1 MSQLVH
7 LSPINK
13 TWWRFPN
20 WVSTWSC
27 HCQICA
33 QEVNGYSKL
42 VSEGKPNISRLNARE
57 KSHGVDFFTFNIG
70 RPTSSR
76 NHKVIILMGATGCG
90 KSTLIN
96 GMINYILGVKWSD
109 PYRFKCVHEDQSES
123 RNQAHSSQTSSV
135 TAYTIHHQT
144 GMAVDYSLTL
154 IDTPGY
160 GDTRGVSRDKKIKKM
175 IHRFLTQE
183 ETRVG

>member
-1 MSQLVH
+1 MAA
-7 LSPINK
+7 PP
-13 TWWRFPN
+13 T
-20 WVSTWSC
+20 
-27 HCQICA
+27 
-33 QEVNGYSKL
+33 
-42 VSEGKPNISRLNARE
+42 KPWKYCELWN
-57 KSHGVDFFTFNIG
+57 
-70 RPTSSR
+70 
-76 NHKVIILMGATGCG
+76 
-90 KSTLIN
+90 
-96 GMINYILGVKWSD
+96 
-109 PYRFKCVHEDQSES
+109 EDQSES

>member
-96 GMINYILGVKWSD
+96 GMINYILWKKFVQKVNANVRLHPPKHFCSVFSISD
-109 PYRFKCVHEDQSES
+109 KTAKRW
-123 RNQAHSSQTSSV
+123 NMLWQTVLSWRIITFELIKSIPG
-135 TAYTIHHQT
+135 TIF
-144 GMAVDYSLTL
+144 A
-154 IDTPGY
+154 
-160 GDTRGVSRDKKIKKM
+160 R
-175 IHRFLTQE
+175 
-183 ETRVG
+183 